1 MIKLGICNETFK
13 DENKFWPLR
22 KVMEYISRVGY
33 QGIEIAPFTLAPS
46 VEDISSAKREEIRL
60 LSHDYGLEVIGLH
73 WLLASP
79 SGLSISSSDREVRHR
94 TINYLKKLIDF
105 CSDIGGKILVFGSPK
120 QRSIEKNSSYEE
132 TRKRAKEVFISSL
145 DKAEERGVIICLEP
159 LARRETDFINTAEEA
174 VFLIKE
180 INHPNFKLHL
190 DVKAVSDGKK
200 SIPEIIKKNKDYLF
214 HFHANDANGLGPGFG
229 ETDFEPI
236 IKVLKEI
243 KYSGFISVEVFDI
256 SPGQK
261 KIAEE
266 SLAYLKK
273 VLQKEKACR
282 EGKY

>member
-1 MIKLGICNETFK
+1 MIKLGICNEAFK
-13 DENKFWPLR
+13 EENKFWPLR
-22 KVMEYISRVGY
+22 RVMEYVSRIGY

-46 VEDISSAKREEIRL
+46 VEEISFLERRKFCSLAK
-60 LSHDYGLEVIGLH
+60 SYNLEVIGLH

-79 SGLSISSSDREVRHR
+79 PGLSISSVDKKVRHR
-94 TINYLKKLIDF
+94 TASYLRSLIDF

-132 TRKRAKEVFISSL
+132 TRKRAKEVFMNSL
-145 DKAEERGVIICLEP
+145 NKAEERGVIICLEP
-159 LARRETDFINTAEEA
+159 LARRETDFINTAEQA
-174 VFLIKE
+174 VSLIKE

-190 DVKAVSDGKK
+190 DVKAMSDEERG
-200 SIPEIIKKNKDYLF
+200 IPEIIKKNKDYLF

-229 ETDFEPI
+229 RIDFEPI

-261 KIAEE
+261 RIAEE

-273 VLQKEKACR
+273 FL
-282 EGKY
+282 

>member
-1 MIKLGICNETFK
+1 MKLGICNETFK
-13 DENKFWPLR
+13 EENKFWPLR
-22 KVMEYISRVGY
+22 RVMEYISRVGY
-33 QGIEIAPFTLAPS
+33 QAIEIAPFTLAPS
-46 VEDISSAKREEIRL
+46 VEDISPAKREEIRL
-60 LSHDYGLEVIGLH
+60 LSRDYGLEVIGLH

-79 SGLSISSSDREVRHR
+79 SGLSISSVDKKVRDR
-94 TINYLKKLIDF
+94 TASYLRRLVDF

-120 QRSIEKNSSYEE
+120 QRNIEKNSSYEE

-145 DKAEERGVIICLEP
+145 DKAEERGVNICLEP

-174 VFLIKE
+174 ISLIKE
-180 INHPNFKLHL
+180 LNHPNFKLHL
-190 DVKAVSDGKK
+190 DVKAMSDEER

-236 IKVLKEI
+236 FNLLKEI
-243 KYSGFISVEVFDI
+243 EYSGFISVEVFDT

-261 KIAEE
+261 RIAEE

-273 VLQKEKACR
+273 FL
-282 EGKY
+282 